1 MSIKEIGL
9 KIKEV
14 GEKREIYV
22 SLLIILVALG
32 SFGLGRLS
40 KIYDTRPGVKVR
52 YENGLEVPSETK
64 LGGETSKTSKGTVNL
79 ASVSVAEGSGKVV
92 ASKSGAKYHYPWC
105 AGASQI
111 SEANKIWFDS
121 VSAAEMAGYSKAA
134 NCKGL

>member
-1 MSIKEIGL
+1 MAL
-9 KIKEV
+9 KIKGV

-22 SLLIILVALG
+22 SLLIILTAFG

-40 KIYDTRPGVKVR
+40 KIYDTRLPVQIR
-52 YENGLEVPSETK
+52 YEDGNEVIVEAD
-64 LGGETSKTSKGTVNL
+64 LRGETSKISDKTANL

-92 ASKSGAKYHYPWC
+92 ASKSGTKYHFPWC

-121 VSAAEMAGYSKAA
+121 AVAAEKAGYGKAA